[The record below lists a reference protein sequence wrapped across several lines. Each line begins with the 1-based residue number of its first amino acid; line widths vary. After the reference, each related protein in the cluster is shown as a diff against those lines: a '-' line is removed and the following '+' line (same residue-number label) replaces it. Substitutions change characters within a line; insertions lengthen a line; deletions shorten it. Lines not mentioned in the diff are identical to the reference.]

1 MGFDLQNP
9 ESSSSKEF
17 PCAPTLSHEL
27 KMLRGLVFQ
36 FCTNML
42 VILETDNTRRS
53 TEPRSTK
60 PKNCRPEWWATRHQK
75 VQKFLHQQTR
85 ASIFLHALTRAES
98 FSCADTRHDVMDD
111 ISTHYGLIRLPRPT
125 QFDPF
130 ILTRSEPP
138 AKKKKK
144 KKLWPSRTLTLT
156 KKSKFSK
163 MACSTQFFKYIPIL
177 RSVYSFETR
186 KLCKLSNS

>member
-36 FCTNML
+36 FRANML

-53 TEPRSTK
+53 TGPRSTK
-60 PKNCRPEWWATRHQK
+60 PKNFRPERWATRHQK
-75 VQKFLHQQTR
+75 VQKFLPQRTR
-85 ASIFLHALTRAES
+85 ASIFLHAPKVSHAPTRAMTS
-98 FSCADTRHDVMDD
+98 WMTSPPIMVWSVCPCWP
-111 ISTHYGLIRLPRPT
+111 S
-125 QFDPF
+125 
-130 ILTRSEPP
+130 LTRSSWPSP
-138 AKKKKK
+138 NRLQKK

-177 RSVYSFETR
+177 RSVSSFETR